1 MNLNNYENEKFVSS
15 IGVNKHRDMGNVQ
28 PFFHWHPHYEI
39 TIIQKGKYVIES
51 NSKVISSDK
60 PGIFVHR
67 PYCLHRGNADRAVEY
82 IRDVIFVSKRL
93 FNMFP
98 SDLVDRSIFADASL
112 IFVRPNADELSEIR
126 TYCDML
132 YESVGNK
139 YHKVPDYDEK
149 KGALLAALIF
159 HDIMKILQ
167 SGRGEAYS
175 TRHSYIQDAL
185 QFISENLSEPMTVD
199 SLAEKFGVGHT
210 KFADDFKSVTG
221 STYKKYLTDLRMNR
235 ARELL
240 LAGSSVINASLETGF
255 SGESQFIATY
265 KRYFGETPGRFAKVK
280 SKSEE

>member
-1 MNLNNYENEKFVSS
+1 MNLNDYVVEEFITS
-15 IGVNKHRDMGNVQ
+15 IGVTKQWGMGNVQ
-28 PFFHWHPHYEI
+28 PFFHWHSHYEI
-39 TIIQKGKYVIES
+39 TIIQEGKYVIES
-51 NSKVISSDK
+51 NSKIISSDK
-60 PGIFVHR
+60 PGICVHR
-67 PYCLHRGNADRAVEY
+67 PYCLHRGNADKAVEY
-82 IRDVIFVSKRL
+82 IRDVIFVSKRI

-98 SDLVDRSIFADASL
+98 SDLVDRSVFADANF
-112 IFVRPNADELSEIR
+112 IFVRPDSEELSEVL
-126 TYCDML
+126 TLCDML
-132 YESVGNK
+132 YKSVGNNIFT
-139 YHKVPDYDEK
+139 PSDYDEK

-159 HDIMKILQ
+159 HDIMKILK

-185 QFISENLSEPMTVD
+185 QLISENLSEPMTVD
-199 SLAEKFGVGHT
+199 ELAGKFGVGHT
-210 KFADDFKSVTG
+210 KFADDFKAVTG

-255 SGESQFIATY
+255 SGESQFISTY

>member
-1 MNLNNYENEKFVSS
+1 MELKEYITEEFNTPIGICHWRTRGNN
-15 IGVNKHRDMGNVQ
+15 Q

-39 TIIQKGKYVIES
+39 TIIEKGKYAIES
-51 NSKVISSDK
+51 NAKVISSDK

-82 IRDVIFVSKRL
+82 IRDVIYVSKGI

-98 SDLVDRSIFADASL
+98 SDLVDRSVFSDANF
-112 IFVRPNADELSEIR
+112 IFVRPDSEELSEVL
-126 TYCDML
+126 TLCDML
-132 YESVGNK
+132 LRAVGDWFTIS
-139 YHKVPDYDEK
+139 PDYDEK

-159 HDIMKILQ
+159 HDIMKILK

-185 QFISENLSEPMTVD
+185 QLISENLSEPMTVD
-199 SLAEKFGVGHT
+199 SLAERFGVGHT

-255 SGESQFIATY
+255 SGESQFISTY
-265 KRYFGETPGRFAKVK
+265 KRYFGETPGRFAKVR